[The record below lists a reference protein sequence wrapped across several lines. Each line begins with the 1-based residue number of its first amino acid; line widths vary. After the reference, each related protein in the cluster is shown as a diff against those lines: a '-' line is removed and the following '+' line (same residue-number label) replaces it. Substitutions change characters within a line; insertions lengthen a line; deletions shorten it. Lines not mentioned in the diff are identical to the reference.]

1 MFAPVPALC
10 LWSSQH
16 IYHLSVYLP
25 RHICLYPSISMQK
38 KIHEKE
44 DKLFGRGKGD
54 EGEERD
60 VEEGIG
66 NMITCTC
73 Y

>member
-1 MFAPVPALC
+1 M
-10 LWSSQH
+10 S
-16 IYHLSVYLP
+16 LSLYL
-25 RHICLYPSISMQK
+25 YAK
-38 KIHEKE
+38 KYMKIE

-54 EGEERD
+54 VGEKRD